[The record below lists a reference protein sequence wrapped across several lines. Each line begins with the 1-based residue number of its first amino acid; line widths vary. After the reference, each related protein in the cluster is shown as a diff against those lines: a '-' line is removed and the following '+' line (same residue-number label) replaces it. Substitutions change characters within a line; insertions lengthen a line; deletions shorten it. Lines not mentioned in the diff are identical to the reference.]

1 MVKIKPAFM
10 HLDVL
15 SEEMESVSY
24 DMKYQYY
31 FGGTNRPAI
40 DMRGD
45 FGDWA
50 RRFVVIDESSATEE
64 SEEEKLLG
72 YIGYGYNPEARR
84 CTWLAAI
91 SFDIGNPKFGSA
103 IIKVLRDIFDVHHLE
118 SIEFYCYAD
127 NPVCK
132 TYRKIVKKFGGR
144 QAGYFR
150 RSEMLLDGKLHDT
163 VYFEILVE
171 DYNKAVAEIER
182 RRGASK
188 NEIQVRKSISNA
200 WYSCGNLEEPE
211 FCDVY
216 RAVASEIFE
225 V

>member
-1 MVKIKPAFM
+1 MVNIKPAFGY
-10 HLDVL
+10 LDVL
-15 SEEMESVSY
+15 SEAMESVSY
-24 DMKYQYY
+24 DMRYQYY

-40 DMRGD
+40 NMRGE

-50 RRFVVIDESSATEE
+50 RRFVVVDELSTAEE
-64 SEEEKLLG
+64 SEEERLLG

-103 IIKVLRDIFDVHHLE
+103 IIKVIRDIFDVHHLE
-118 SIEFYCYAD
+118 SLEFFCYAD

-132 TYRKIVKKFGGR
+132 TYMKIVKKFGGR

-163 VYFEILVE
+163 VHFEILADE
-171 DYNKAVAEIER
+171 YYSAVAEMEK
-182 RRGASK
+182 RRGVCK

-200 WYSCGNLEEPE
+200 GYSCGNLEESRL
-211 FCDVY
+211 CDVY
-216 RAVASEIFE
+216 CAVSAEIRE
-225 V
+225 M